1 MESKRE
7 QKRFIDKLPA
17 SESISLSVDDIHS
30 SLLDAHVEVNEELR
44 GSGIDDAHSGT
55 TSVSVYLHDNR
66 ITVSNVGDSRIVLG
80 TGTPSSSGGGGIQA
94 VPLSRD
100 HTPYRS
106 DESARCTMMGARI
119 LSFGQINPAPGG
131 DDDDVEDP
139 PRVWAAGGN
148 YPGTAFTRSIGDSVA
163 ERLGVFAEPEMV
175 TLPISKTER
184 VLVLA
189 SDGVYDVVSNQD
201 VVDICYKHRDDPD
214 EACREVIQKSH
225 KEWLLNDDCGED
237 QANYDDM
244 TCVVIFFDHPGD
256 DAAGDAN
263 ADGVSSPPPKSK
275 SHPTERPH
283 RQGKRVRQKTLENLD
298 EMGK

>member
-1 MESKRE
+1 M
-7 QKRFIDKLPA
+7 
-17 SESISLSVDDIHS
+17 DDIHS
-30 SLLDAHVEVNEELR
+30 SLMDAHVEVNEELR
-44 GSGIDDAHSGT
+44 GSGINDAHSGT

-66 ITVSNVGDSRIVLG
+66 ITVCNVGDSRIVLG
-80 TGTPSSSGGGGIQA
+80 TAISNGSNSGGGVQA

-131 DDDDVEDP
+131 DDEDVEDP
-139 PRVWAAGGN
+139 PRIWAAGGN

-175 TLPISKTER
+175 TLPISKSER

-189 SDGVYDVVSNQD
+189 SDGVCDVVSNQD
-201 VVDICYKHRDDPD
+201 VVDICYEHRDDPD
-214 EACREVIQKSH
+214 KACREVIEKSH

-237 QANYDDM
+237 DANYDDM
-244 TCVVIFFDHPGD
+244 TCVVIFFDHPQE
-256 DAAGDAN
+256 DAAGDVNAN
-263 ADGVSSPPPKSK
+263 ADDGDPSPPPKSK
-275 SHPTERPH
+275 SHQKERPH